1 MYNYID
7 DFMSLDFEE
16 RSWSAY
22 KVMGNLLRDIGV
34 CEAEGKSVAP
44 TQIIEFLGGVIQ
56 FRNYDDINTQ
66 R

>member
-22 KVMGNLLRDIGV
+22 NVMDNLLRDIGV